1 MNDIAIKTRADLLKH
16 PLFANLYRDTSGNP
30 CVWMNSYCCQA
41 CTSEQVDW
49 CDEWSCQ
56 CDDECPNCGAS
67 VSPVGSDWIGPDDPI
82 ARALWELLPE
92 AGSKGPLDLQWTS
105 DDLAATINLAAAPLD
120 FNKIDDAAIEALRE
134 AGFYAGPWDEAESE
148 PALTPALRAE
158 RLLSALSYLY
168 EFDEPHIVIADAL
181 VDLRHACDLHDLSF
195 SNHDRTAQQNYAAE
209 RLADIQG
216 DEGPILIETEGGEP
230 Q

>member
-1 MNDIAIKTRADLLKH
+1 MNDIAIKTRADLIHH
-16 PLFANLYRDTSGNP
+16 PLFADLYRDTSGNP
-30 CVWMNSYCCQA
+30 CVWMNSYSCQA

-67 VSPVGSDWIGPDDPI
+67 VSPVASDWIGPDDPI
-82 ARALWELLPE
+82 ARALWEMLPE
-92 AGSKGPLDLQWTS
+92 GGEALPGH
-105 DDLAATINLAAAPLD
+105 
-120 FNKIDDAAIEALRE
+120 DDAAIEALRE

-158 RLLSALSYLY
+158 RLLSALSDLY

-181 VDLRHACDLHDLSF
+181 VDLRHACDLFDLSF

-216 DEGPILIETEGGEP
+216 DEGPILIETEGETV
-230 Q
+230 